1 MYKCMQGCRKWG
13 GRGSQDRPSLKAR
26 EAWPLI
32 LHAHTNVHG
41 PKTGKHLL
49 QCDMDNMPYGPGDQG
64 MDNMNTYPQHTL

>member
-1 MYKCMQGCRKWG
+1 MYKCMQGCGKWG

-41 PKTGKHLL
+41 SKNRQTFAALAACLHMCEG
-49 QCDMDNMPYGPGDQG
+49 
-64 MDNMNTYPQHTL
+64 

>member
-49 QCDMDNMPYGPGDQG
+49 HWLHACTCVKDDVR
-64 MDNMNTYPQHTL
+64 TSKVIRVV